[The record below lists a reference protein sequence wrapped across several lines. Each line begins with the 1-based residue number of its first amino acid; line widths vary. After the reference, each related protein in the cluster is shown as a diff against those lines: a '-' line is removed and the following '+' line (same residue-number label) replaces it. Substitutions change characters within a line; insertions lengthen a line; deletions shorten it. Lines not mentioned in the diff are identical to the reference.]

1 MFSNYKNSFN
11 ITNSV
16 IPNLNLLLLETKNK
30 KALHTAPVKQEVLQ
44 HLTDIILV

>member
-1 MFSNYKNSFN
+1 MCSNYKTLFN
-11 ITNSV
+11 TTNLV
-16 IPNLNLLLLETKNK
+16 IPNLNLLMLETKNK